1 MKKLSDYQGEAA
13 IDLWAD
19 LLEPLTVLLGDEGIK
34 NAVRAGKPKTE
45 IAKEILKNHKKEASE
60 ILLRIDPEPINGL
73 NLVLR
78 LVAVITDIGKNE
90 EIASFFGYAVQ
101 ANQEENAFGSA
112 TESTEA
118 KEI

>member
-1 MKKLSDYQGEAA
+1 MKNLSDYKDDAA

-19 LLEPLTVLLGDEGIK
+19 LLEPLSVLLSDEGVK
-34 NAVRAGKPKTE
+34 NAVRAGKSKTE
-45 IAKEILKNHKKEASE
+45 IAREILKNHKKEASE
-60 ILLRIDPEPINGL
+60 ILLRIDPEPIDGL

-78 LVAVITDIGKNE
+78 LVSVITDIGKNE

-101 ANQEENAFGSA
+101 AKQEEKPFTSA

-118 KEI
+118 KEN